1 MKYHAYCRIKYYT
14 DAEGKVNQM
23 QRLAGKDI
31 PTKESTSV
39 WHQSREIHKK
49 SFETLLSYLE
59 EIVFAKKEVLL
70 LKDIHTF

>member
-1 MKYHAYCRIKYYT
+1 
-14 DAEGKVNQM
+14 M

-31 PTKESTSV
+31 STKESTSV

-59 EIVFAKKEVLL
+59 EIEKEKKEVLL

>member
-1 MKYHAYCRIKYYT
+1 
-14 DAEGKVNQM
+14 M

-31 PTKESTSV
+31 STKESTSV

-70 LKDIHTF
+70 LKDIHTFKPSTANWI

>member
-1 MKYHAYCRIKYYT
+1 MH
-14 DAEGKVNQM
+14 
-23 QRLAGKDI
+23 RLAGKDI

-39 WHQSREIHKK
+39 WRKSREIHKK
-49 SFETLLSYLE
+49 SFKTLLSHLE